1 MLRTCSRPIFVVQV
15 WYEARHTRRK
25 HSTAIIRK
33 VLCLNALAS
42 SSGGRSRTYD
52 TRIMI
57 PLL

>member
-1 MLRTCSRPIFVVQV
+1 MRNKKPVFNTGF
-15 WYEARHTRRK
+15 
-25 HSTAIIRK
+25 
-33 VLCLNALAS
+33 